1 MINTSAVQIIIN
13 PVFPVSIQIPPV
25 PFGIDFYIEKD
36 ACRGSGCPVS
46 VVRRLCHA
54 VRIAEEKMNVKDKF
68 GPYFSS
74 PRGSP
79 VDQLF
84 VCDAEYF
91 AQSLQFNVCHI
102 AFVRLDPGDHILVHI
117 VSGEL
122 KFVSEKPL

>member
-1 MINTSAVQIIIN
+1 
-13 PVFPVSIQIPPV
+13 
-25 PFGIDFYIEKD
+25 
-36 ACRGSGCPVS
+36 
-46 VVRRLCHA
+46 
-54 VRIAEEKMNVKDKF
+54 MN
-68 GPYFSS
+68 

-102 AFVRLDPGDHILVHI
+102 AFVRLDPGDHILVYI

>member
-1 MINTSAVQIIIN
+1 MIACTLIITGTY
-13 PVFPVSIQIPPV
+13 PPV
-25 PFGIDFYIEKD
+25 PPGIDFYIEKD

-68 GPYFSS
+68 GPHFSS